1 MFQSF
6 DRHRSRRE
14 QLLAGVSA
22 RLRGLGIEAAFG
34 TLVPYYD
41 LYGSAPG
48 GLTGLVVHEPTGAG
62 RMQVTAVAARRTV
75 PPGEGGLSADRRTW
89 VRDVDLEYDLD
100 GDVVF
105 EVTILEGPG
114 DGPGDPPAVWAPRLL
129 VRDEEAVVDAVRLW
143 HGYRDTLRGTPPAAD
158 PDRRRAALARQIA
171 ARHAAAADARVRLA
185 VDASAVPPQQRPALA
200 EHLAELDHAQLCF
213 HFPRDRFGR
222 YVKSAVVALAGYEA
236 GLSKRGPWLAVR
248 ADGDELA
255 VGVEA
260 LIGANQDHRW
270 DRLPWLW
277 SAAHRDA
284 TAVRRWQV
292 PDAEHARPVVALLE
306 RHALADALTLC
317 GVDVDAELASLLA
330 GYPISYRHA
339 QYTDTWVKTL
349 YGQLRDCAPWRLAAA
364 YRVWQDERRAARRP
378 AAEPI
383 ALFGLKG
390 LNQQAKPMVAVES
403 RDGVCRLRMIWSGSN
418 ARLTRALWECPADL
432 NAELL
437 TPGTT

>member
-1 MFQSF
+1 MFQPF
-6 DRHRSRRE
+6 DRHRSLRE
-14 QLLAGVSA
+14 QLLAGISA
-22 RLRGLGIEAAFG
+22 RLREVGIEAVFD

-75 PPGEGGLSADRRTW
+75 PPGEGGLSADRHTW
-89 VRDVDLEYDLD
+89 VRDVDLEYDLA

-105 EVTILEGPG
+105 EVTTLEGPG

-129 VRDEEAVVDAVRLW
+129 IRVEEAVVDAIRLW
-143 HGYRDTLRGTPPAAD
+143 HGYRDTLRSTPPAAD
-158 PDRRRAALARQIA
+158 ADRRRAVLARQVG
-171 ARHAAAADARVRLA
+171 ARHSAAAAARVRLA
-185 VDASAVPPQQRPALA
+185 VDDSAVPPHQRPVLA
-200 EHLAELDHAQLCF
+200 AHLAELDHAQLCF
-213 HFPRDRFGR
+213 HFPRDRSGR
-222 YVKSAVVALAGYEA
+222 YVGNAVVALAGYEA

-255 VGVEA
+255 VSVEA

-277 SAAHRDA
+277 STAHRDA
-284 TAVRRWQV
+284 VAARRWQV
-292 PDAEHARPVVALLE
+292 PDAEHARPVVALLD

-317 GVDVDAELASLLA
+317 GVDVDAELAALLA

-349 YGQLRDCAPWRLAAA
+349 YEQLRDCAPWRLAAA
-364 YRVWQDERRAARRP
+364 YRVWQDERRSARRP
-378 AAEPI
+378 AGEPI

-390 LNQQAKPMVAVES
+390 LNQQAKPMVAVET

-437 TPGTT
+437 AAGTT